1 MNTVEKIDLSV
12 PRRKYF
18 SDKCNLTTCP
28 ECGSLL
34 IVKGCPIILYVQS
47 ETDTAEFMTNLTG
60 SHFCKTCPVVVFDS
74 DLVEQAAIVGIR
86 EDKKLRYAIEG
97 IVDLEAIP
105 ENKRHLEIG
114 IDENPVPL
122 VHFLPELN
130 TKTII
135 AENKPGRND
144 PCTCG
149 SGKKYKKCCGK

>member
-12 PRRKYF
+12 PRRKYI
-18 SDKCNLTTCP
+18 SDECKLTTCP

-34 IVKGCPIILYVQS
+34 IDKSCPILLYVQS
-47 ETDTAEFMTNLTG
+47 ETKVVELMTSLSG
-60 SHFCKTCPVVVFDS
+60 SHFCKSCPVVVFDS
-74 DLVEQAAIVGIR
+74 ELLEQAAIIGIR
-86 EDKKLRYAIEG
+86 GNKNLKYSIAG
-97 IVDLEAIP
+97 IVDLKAIP
-105 ENKRHLEIG
+105 EDKRHLEIG

-122 VHFLPELN
+122 VYFLPELN